1 MLAYSA
7 IAHAGYALL
16 GIAACTAEGLRATAA
31 YLTIYLCM
39 NMGAFAI
46 MAYLAVH
53 GQKLGNNPL
62 ADAGEDLDDYAGLAA
77 RHPVLAA
84 AMLVFLFSLT
94 GIPPTAGFM
103 GKFMLFKEAFAAG
116 YTMTVLVAVVS
127 STISAWYYLG
137 VARRMYMQDAPA
149 NHPAPVQAASG
160 GAGVRAVLLFCLAG
174 VVLWGVFP
182 QWLLTWVH
190 VFF

>member
-1 MLAYSA
+1 
-7 IAHAGYALL
+7 
-16 GIAACTAEGLRATAA
+16 
-31 YLTIYLCM
+31 
-39 NMGAFAI
+39 
-46 MAYLAVH
+46 
-53 GQKLGNNPL
+53 
-62 ADAGEDLDDYAGLAA
+62 
-77 RHPVLAA
+77 
-84 AMLVFLFSLT
+84 
-94 GIPPTAGFM
+94 
-103 GKFMLFKEAFAAG
+103 
-116 YTMTVLVAVVS
+116 MTVLGAVVS

-149 NHPAPVQAASG
+149 NHPAPIQAASG